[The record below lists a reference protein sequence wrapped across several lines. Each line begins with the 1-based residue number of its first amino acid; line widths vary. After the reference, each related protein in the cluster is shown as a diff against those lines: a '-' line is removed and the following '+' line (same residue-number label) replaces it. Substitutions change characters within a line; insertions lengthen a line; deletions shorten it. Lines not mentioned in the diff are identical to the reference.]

1 MNLALNKDDKIITI
15 KGVTPSD
22 KDYRCLVCGNRL
34 AVHKNH
40 FQHVTNTCLDAGEN
54 PIVGYAR
61 KFYWSH
67 SDLITRIPELRGDV
81 IFGVYSRGMVK
92 KLWREYTV
100 ERFPDLLVITD
111 KKVVPVFL
119 VVRNSLKSPQLDF
132 YRSIRNREVL
142 IIQIQLSGVIN
153 SFTLNNT
160 QGIDKSELDKALVS
174 TFRSDLYVTKTRFTQ
189 LSHPYGVCSDCDEPL
204 ELVINT
210 YEDSAKPIKGI
221 AHVHIRDDK
230 NEDKDLVPRFK
241 LGAALLRCP
250 KCHKVMPV
258 FCPDCLSKGKYS
270 TMKVLTNPKRNH
282 TYICCENYSSYTD
295 RVNCACHIPDN
306 KLCKANLIL
315 YSDTE
320 GKVFSEDFK
329 RVGGLFNWLGNYS
342 SVDSKK
348 EEKYI

>member
-1 MNLALNKDDKIITI
+1 MA
-15 KGVTPSD
+15 
-22 KDYRCLVCGNRL
+22 
-34 AVHKNH
+34 
-40 FQHVTNTCLDAGEN
+40 
-54 PIVGYAR
+54 
-61 KFYWSH
+61 
-67 SDLITRIPELRGDV
+67 
-81 IFGVYSRGMVK
+81 
-92 KLWREYTV
+92 
-100 ERFPDLLVITD
+100 
-111 KKVVPVFL
+111 
-119 VVRNSLKSPQLDF
+119 
-132 YRSIRNREVL
+132 
-142 IIQIQLSGVIN
+142 
-153 SFTLNNT
+153 
-160 QGIDKSELDKALVS
+160 S